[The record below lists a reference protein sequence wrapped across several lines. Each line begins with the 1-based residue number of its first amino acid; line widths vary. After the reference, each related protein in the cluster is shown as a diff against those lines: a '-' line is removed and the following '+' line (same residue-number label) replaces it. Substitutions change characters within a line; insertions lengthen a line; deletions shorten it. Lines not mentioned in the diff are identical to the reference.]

1 MHSMSLRLSPHGR
14 GRGVAAFVCALVIVG
29 SAAQPAFAE
38 IQPSVRQGWL
48 LGLGVGGGGAKVT
61 VPGGSSDRE
70 SGPAASVRVG
80 YAFDPRLSLELDGTG
95 WTREQS
101 GTRIIFSV
109 WAPTLNYY
117 PGQQGLVLRAGV
129 GWGSGEALEQSGNV
143 TISTRE
149 SGLGVLAGVGYEF
162 RVTRRFALGP
172 QIHGGW
178 MDLDSFNANW
188 ATFDL
193 GFHWYFVPK

>member
-1 MHSMSLRLSPHGR
+1 MGSLSLRRSPR
-14 GRGVAAFVCALVIVG
+14 VAAACVCALVVV
-29 SAAQPAFAE
+29 AAAARPAVAE
-38 IQPSVRQGWL
+38 IHPSVRQGWL
-48 LGLGVGGGGAKVT
+48 LGLGVGGGSAQDTGG
-61 VPGGSSDRE
+61 GGSSDRE
-70 SGPAASVRVG
+70 SGAAASVRVG

-95 WTREQS
+95 WTREQG
-101 GTRIIFSV
+101 GTRVIFSV

-117 PGQQGLVLRAGV
+117 PGQEGLVLRAGV
-129 GWGSGEALEQSGNV
+129 GWGSGEALQQSGNV

-162 RVTRRFALGP
+162 RVTRRLALGP

-188 ATFDL
+188 VTFDL
-193 GFHWYFVPK
+193 GFHWYFVPR